1 MQSRRGGRLGGK
13 QWVSVVTGTRE
24 KVTEVNSEAR
34 EVRTWIDLVTSAK
47 NSKRLGRRKK
57 RLPKEKEAI
66 TEV

>member
-34 EVRTWIDLVTSAK
+34 EVRTWIGRYRHYSYDFPGNK
-47 NSKRLGRRKK
+47 QEKRRS
-57 RLPKEKEAI
+57 
-66 TEV
+66 